1 MTSQTKQYD
10 TVLPLL
16 GLIFH
21 LPRSCNAESRAIS
34 PFLGCRHLDAVAVLS
49 TRCGVACEHH
59 HASTLASCDFRQACS
74 SHAPAKTQQIL
85 AKCSRERRLCAAHA
99 CAGQQR
105 LQERHICLEEIRH
118 GRHCC
123 LPHPSCMHVGHE
135 LCQLGGTC
143 LSHDII
149 QILSTGV
156 LSGHMY
162 VPDRTAHARVRPM
175 SSAASSPDFQV
186 VIPQVSF
193 FMRANIRLT
202 PACSPSPSC
211 TQVPCSCCPGC

>member
-1 MTSQTKQYD
+1 MTSPSNGAVNPYHRFMAGPERARTGRSMPHRLGHRRTPWYGI
-10 TVLPLL
+10 TVA
-16 GLIFH
+16 GFNFH

-85 AKCSRERRLCAAHA
+85 AKCSRERSSSAAHA

-149 QILSTGV
+149 QILSTGCC
-156 LSGHMY
+156 LGTCTY
-162 VPDRTAHARVRPM
+162 PTEQP
-175 SSAASSPDFQV
+175 
-186 VIPQVSF
+186 
-193 FMRANIRLT
+193 MRACGL
-202 PACSPSPSC
+202 
-211 TQVPCSCCPGC
+211 